1 MVERPLHPLDHS
13 SLQPGLCLFSLIL
26 VALDHYLIMDS
37 ENGHRTRALL
47 APLPEQGEGS
57 LESIGTAALYR
68 EVLRLPP
75 HFVALPATHGG
86 GLTKASY
93 PSSRGSEHACPY
105 GPRGVTFE
113 EFHDL
118 RVGEEVLLYQLRSRL
133 LLDPEPGGET
143 DRCHAID
150 DPEAYCLGRGALLI
164 GDLFFEDA
172 VHLRCRRLVEVLT
185 LLECPDHGWVP

>member
-86 GLTKASY
+86 GLTEAAY
-93 PSSRGSEHACPY
+93 PSSRGSEHTCPY
-105 GPRGVTFE
+105 GPCGVTFKI
-113 EFHDL
+113 FLDL
-118 RVGEEVLLYQLRSRL
+118 RVGDEVLLYELRSRL
-133 LLDPEPGGET
+133 PLDPEPGGET
-143 DRCHAID
+143 DRGHAVD
-150 DPEAYCLGRGALLI
+150 DPEAYCLGRGVLLG
-164 GDLFFEDA
+164 GDFLLRDA
-172 VHLRCRRLVEVLT
+172 VHLRRRRHVEVLA
-185 LLECPDHGWVP
+185 LLECPDHSRVT